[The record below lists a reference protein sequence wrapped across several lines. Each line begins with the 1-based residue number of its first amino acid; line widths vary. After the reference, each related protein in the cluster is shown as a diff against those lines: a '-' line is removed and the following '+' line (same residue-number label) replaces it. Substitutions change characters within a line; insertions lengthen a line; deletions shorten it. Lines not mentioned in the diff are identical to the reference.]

1 MTQLIPRGTTIPT
14 KKSQVFSTHQD
25 NQPAVMIQVFE
36 GERAMTKDNHAL
48 GKFELSGIVPAP
60 RGVPQIEVSFE
71 IDANG
76 ILSVSAKDSASGN
89 TNSVTVTNEKGRLS
103 QAEIEQMVEDAERHK
118 EADRAVKER
127 VEARN
132 KLEHLAFSIQAALTD
147 PDKGV
152 ADKADPA
159 LVAEVEAALEEVNL
173 WLDDH
178 QDAEAADFEEKAK
191 ELNAVWSPVASA
203 AYSGGSGGG
212 FEAEADLD
220 DMEDL

>member
-1 MTQLIPRGTTIPT
+1 MVMKVGPRGEAEAQRVR
-14 KKSQVFSTHQD
+14 KGLAH
-25 NQPAVMIQVFE
+25 
-36 GERAMTKDNHAL
+36 
-48 GKFELSGIVPAP
+48 LS
-60 RGVPQIEVSFE
+60 RWKRSKR
-71 IDANG
+71 D
-76 ILSVSAKDSASGN
+76 
-89 TNSVTVTNEKGRLS
+89 
-103 QAEIEQMVEDAERHK
+103 K

-212 FEAEADLD
+212 FEADADLD